1 MEALATRDTEVERLQ
16 HEMGRLAANRDE
28 VCRDKLELETGDQI
42 ITRSSWSNCGGATR
56 SLQPDTSSSA
66 RSTSRPWS
74 GAGSVR
80 PGLREMKNFLH
91 EKAKARR
98 CRSM

>member
-42 ITRSSWSNCGGATR
+42 ITRSSWRRWSSCGGAGGAARAVQRGARLGRGAEQAVRRGGSRTR
-56 SLQPDTSSSA
+56 P
-66 RSTSRPWS
+66 SR
-74 GAGSVR
+74 
-80 PGLREMKNFLH
+80 
-91 EKAKARR
+91 
-98 CRSM
+98 